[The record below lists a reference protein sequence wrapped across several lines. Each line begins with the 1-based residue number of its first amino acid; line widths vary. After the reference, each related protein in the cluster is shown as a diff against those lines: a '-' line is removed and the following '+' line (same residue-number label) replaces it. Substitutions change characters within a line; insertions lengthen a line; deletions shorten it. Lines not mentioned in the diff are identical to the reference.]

1 MTGYCVLLSQWTFFF
16 YNLLS
21 FRFYFHEKKQR
32 VWVSDNLMSDG
43 KLHFRGGASVVGPSF
58 VTVLCS
64 LNGSSPIGFMVRKV
78 CTQSGGT
85 APDFRRRD
93 WGKGA
98 DWYWGMWLGRLGVP
112 IFELST
118 WKAIYC
124 TSCILTGRW
133 RQKSG
138 ILLLGIQFFFSK
150 LCSFIEVFRIC

>member
-1 MTGYCVLLSQWTFFF
+1 MS
-16 YNLLS
+16 
-21 FRFYFHEKKQR
+21 
-32 VWVSDNLMSDG
+32 SDNLMSDG

-78 CTQSGGT
+78 CTWSGDT
-85 APDFRRRD
+85 APDFRQRD

-98 DWYWGMWLGRLGVP
+98 DWYWGMCLGRLWVP

-138 ILLLGIQFFFSK
+138 ILLLGIQFFFLNSAVLLRSLEFARLIK
-150 LCSFIEVFRIC
+150 MNCICYKSNAKYICEVYVKVGTI